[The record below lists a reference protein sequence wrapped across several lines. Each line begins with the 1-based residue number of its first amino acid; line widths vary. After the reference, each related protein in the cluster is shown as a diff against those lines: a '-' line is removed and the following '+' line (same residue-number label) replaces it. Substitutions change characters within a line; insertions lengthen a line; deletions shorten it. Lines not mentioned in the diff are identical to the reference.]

1 MRFNFPSLC
10 FDGFYNDPDSV
21 REFALSIDDYT
32 NKIGYHPGLR
42 SRLLLNYDEQFC
54 RKSIH
59 KFISL
64 FNDWGLEG
72 ATFECSTMFQKI
84 WRFSSDPNDPV
95 NTGWIHLDDDV
106 DIAGVVYL
114 DPNPDIN
121 NGTSFYY
128 PSFGKSVEEIET
140 STVRESREFIQR
152 SYDSGYVNVLEG
164 DPPEYERI
172 LGDKTSCCIDD
183 IDWFRKNI
191 VINNKQFEL
200 TMEIKN
206 CYNRCIAYSG
216 NQMHGQSN
224 YWMPNEDDFRLA
236 QVFFISN
243 LKLPQNFITA
253 FRVNSYDV

>member
-21 REFALSIDDYT
+21 RDFALSIDDYT

-42 SRLLLNYDEQFC
+42 SRMLLQYDEQFC
-54 RKSIH
+54 RKSIN
-59 KFISL
+59 KFLSL

-72 ATFECSTMFQKI
+72 ATFDCSTMFQKI
-84 WRFSSDPNDPV
+84 WRFSSDCNDPV
-95 NTGWIHLDDDV
+95 NTGWIHLDDNV

-128 PSFGKSVEEIET
+128 PSFH
-140 STVRESREFIQR
+140 
-152 SYDSGYVNVLEG
+152 DSGYFNVLEG
-164 DPPEYERI
+164 DHSEYERI
-172 LGDKTSCCIDD
+172 LGNKTNCCIDD

-236 QVFFISN
+236 QVFFISI
-243 LKLPQNFITA
+243 LKLPKNFITA

>member
-42 SRLLLNYDEQFC
+42 SRLFLNYDEQFC

-84 WRFSSDPNDPV
+84 WRFSSDRDDPV
-95 NTGWIHLDDDV
+95 NTGWIHIDDSV
-106 DIAGVVYL
+106 DIAGVIYL
-114 DPNPDIN
+114 DPNPDIDT
-121 NGTSFYY
+121 GTSFYY
-128 PSFGKSVEEIET
+128 PSF
-140 STVRESREFIQR
+140 Q
-152 SYDSGYVNVLEG
+152 DSGYIDVLKG
-164 DPPEYERI
+164 DTPQYDRI
-172 LGDKTSCCIDD
+172 FGNKTDNCCIDD

-216 NQMHGQSN
+216 EQFHNQSN
-224 YWMPNEDDFRLA
+224 YWMSNEDDFRLA
-236 QVFFISN
+236 QVFFISD

-253 FRVNSYDV
+253 FRINNYDI